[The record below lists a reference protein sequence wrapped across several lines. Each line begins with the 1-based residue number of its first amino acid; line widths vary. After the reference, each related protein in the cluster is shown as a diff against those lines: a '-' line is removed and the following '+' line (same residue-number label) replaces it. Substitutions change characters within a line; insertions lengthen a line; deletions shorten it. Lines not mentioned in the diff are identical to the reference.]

1 MANQAHDVNDANDP
15 EAAAADDGARAQRS
29 SREVVVDLVL
39 RMAKAAGSVLAPSTY
54 DDVGLADDFNRAPAS
69 PRTRLQLKRQAQ
81 TKTTEPH
88 N

>member
-1 MANQAHDVNDANDP
+1 MANQVNDP
-15 EAAAADDGARAQRS
+15 ETGATNDGARAPRS

-39 RMAKAAGSVLAPSTY
+39 RVAKAAGSVLSPSTY
-54 DDVGLADDFNRAPAS
+54 DDVGLADEFIRAPAS

-88 N
+88 S